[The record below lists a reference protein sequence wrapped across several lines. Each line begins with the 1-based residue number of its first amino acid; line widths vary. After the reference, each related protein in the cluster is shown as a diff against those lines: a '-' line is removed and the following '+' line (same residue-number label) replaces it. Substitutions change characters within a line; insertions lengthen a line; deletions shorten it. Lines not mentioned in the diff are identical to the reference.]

1 MPHPLPGLSEHVWL
15 LNGTTGKSIK
25 KGAFLRSSWQI
36 SRSNE
41 QKRNQNSVGKALI
54 AAPKRKDLFFFFSE
68 TCDRCLLRC
77 PASISMSDDE
87 NRKQV
92 RIHCLHRSRYPGHL
106 DLFDFHNV
114 LTSLIA
120 FRRSASVSA
129 DKSLFFF
136 FFFALMLQTKSH

>member
-25 KGAFLRSSWQI
+25 KGAFLHSSWQI

-54 AAPKRKDLFFFFSE
+54 AAPKRKDLFFFRKPATGASYAA
-68 TCDRCLLRC
+68 LL
-77 PASISMSDDE
+77 ASPCQNDE

-136 FFFALMLQTKSH
+136 FFLP